1 MKCLHCLLPRLILE
15 REGGHH
21 EVLNPRDLALLIF
34 LESLQELC
42 FEVLPD
48 HQVLLALLLAEFL
61 DRYGDVAFVE
71 VGDDTHLL

>member
-1 MKCLHCLLPRLILE
+1 MTWP
-15 REGGHH
+15 
-21 EVLNPRDLALLIF
+21 LLIF

-61 DRYGDVAFVE
+61 DRCGDVAFVE
-71 VGDDTHLL
+71 VSDDAHLL